1 MSSTVLDVIHILPIR
16 FENRNNPHYK
26 KDAFEILIG

>member
-1 MSSTVLDVIHILPIR
+1 MSSTVLNIIRILPAR
-16 FENRNNPHYK
+16 FENCNNPHYK